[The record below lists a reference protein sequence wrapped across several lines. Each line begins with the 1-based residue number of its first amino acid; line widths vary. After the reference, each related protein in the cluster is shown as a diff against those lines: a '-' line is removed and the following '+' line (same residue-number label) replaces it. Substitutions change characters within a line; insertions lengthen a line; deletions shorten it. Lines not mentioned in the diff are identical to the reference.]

1 MDELYIRNEFEWNV
15 VLRPDELDA
24 KLKDRIK
31 DRLFEDLE
39 NKCIRNIGHIK
50 VNSITIQDIRPGIYN
65 GSHTTGNVLFK
76 VKLSCMAAQP
86 VKGAIINCRVTGK
99 NNAGILATNYAVPF
113 LMFIPKDVADINS
126 AVEHEQVSLYDT
138 VEVEMLDWKLQPP
151 PDLQYW
157 IICRISSIKL
167 NATVVTCLPK
177 ENLPTQMLWNPD
189 FNPAINDTMREE
201 LTGDWFSSLKMI
213 REKID
218 TTIKQGY
225 IMKLKK
231 LPDPFT
237 DFVMASCFRQ
247 EQKKTRFGSENG
259 KSKTW
264 QATMLNDDT
273 PVTVHT
279 GLPVSKNDIYVK
291 NGLIYVI
298 CAEAADEAMTD
309 GDAGLDLG
317 LGLEY
322 HINVWSTHIRKF
334 VNEYELL
341 RPDGDY
347 RDQLKGLIHIPP
359 ADKNVSRA
367 YYKLYEMLK
376 MKEESL
382 NGSHIF
388 NGLSEGAKIL
398 CMGEAPGGFINALVD
413 LYGTRGH
420 TITGI
425 SISEDRQREK
435 VWSRLEDLFRRQ
447 PDRYK
452 HVQKIDGASSE
463 GRTLLRLIG
472 DPEPFNQQPGDV
484 LNLENQQTVAAF
496 FEKPE
501 EKAIFITADGGA
513 PHDID
518 AESEI
523 HHSRLIFGEILLALK
538 CQKIGG
544 NFILKIFDITTA
556 LTLNM
561 ISILSHF
568 YERVHLY
575 KPKTSRMASSEKYL
589 ICMYFM
595 PRDMLQS
602 IIPSMEKILEEWSE
616 NLLVKNEQLN
626 MLFENTPKMTQA
638 MKNYNDIFMQQQTHF
653 IRTGIEYAEKY
664 NTLAPGL
671 LEKYIGQTVQ
681 AQYQGPCAFFK
692 E

>member
-1 MDELYIRNEFEWNV
+1 MDELYIHNEFEWNV

-24 KLKDRIK
+24 KMNDRIK
-31 DRLFEDLE
+31 DHLFEDLE

-50 VNSITIQDIRPGIYN
+50 ANSIKINTIMPGIYS

-86 VKGAIINCRVTGK
+86 VKGAVINCRVTGK

-167 NATVVTCLPK
+167 NATVVTALPK
-177 ENLPTQMLWNPD
+177 ETLPTQMLWKPD
-189 FNPAINDTMREE
+189 FNQEINNTMREE

-225 IMKLKK
+225 ITKLKN
-231 LPDPFT
+231 LSDPFT
-237 DFVMASCFRQ
+237 DFVMASCLRQ
-247 EQKKTRFGSENG
+247 AQKKTTRFGTDASC
-259 KSKTW
+259 KSWK
-264 QATMLNDDT
+264 ATLLTDDDT
-273 PVTVHT
+273 LVTIRT
-279 GLPVSKNDIYVK
+279 ALAVSKNDIYVN
-291 NGLIYVI
+291 NGIIYVI
-298 CAEAADEAMTD
+298 SEEEDMSSDDTEEA
-309 GDAGLDLG
+309 
-317 LGLEY
+317 GLEY
-322 HINVWSTHIRKF
+322 HINVWSTHIRKL

-376 MKEESL
+376 MKEDSL
-382 NGSHIF
+382 NGNHIF
-388 NGLSEGAKIL
+388 NGTNAGQKIL
-398 CMGEAPGGFINALVD
+398 CMGEAPGGFINALID
-413 LYGTRGH
+413 LYGTYGH

-425 SISEDRQREK
+425 SISEDRKREK
-435 VWSRLEDLFRRQ
+435 VWGRLEDLFRRQ
-447 PDRYK
+447 SERYK
-452 HVQKIDGASSE
+452 HVHKMENMEATEVTEAG
-463 GRTLLRLIG
+463 TFLRLIG
-472 DPEPFNQQPGDV
+472 DPEPYNQQPGDV
-484 LNLENQQTVAAF
+484 LNLSNQHTLTTFYQ
-496 FEKPE
+496 KPE
-501 EKAIFITADGGA
+501 DKAILITADGGA

-538 CQKIGG
+538 CQKEGG

-556 LTLNM
+556 MTLNM

-595 PRDMLQS
+595 PRDMLQT
-602 IIPSMEKILEEWSE
+602 IITNMEKILEEWSE
-616 NLLVKNEQLN
+616 NLLVKNEQLH
-626 MLFENTPKMTQA
+626 MLFENTPKMMTA

-664 NTLAPGL
+664 NTLAAGS

-681 AQYQGPCAFFK
+681 AQYHGPCAFFK